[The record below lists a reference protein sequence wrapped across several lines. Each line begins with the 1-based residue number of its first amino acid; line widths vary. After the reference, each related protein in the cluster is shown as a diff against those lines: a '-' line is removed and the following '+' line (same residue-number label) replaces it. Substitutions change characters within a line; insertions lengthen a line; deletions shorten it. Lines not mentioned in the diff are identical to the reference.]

1 MYVRS
6 LTTKPNASTLWLVGQ
21 IQRST
26 CFGQFYL
33 LKYSQAHVYITG
45 SNFHNTM
52 AEPSTCKKK
61 RLGEPTEQMFT
72 IWSFT
77 EQTVNSSLNYKGWHK
92 AAQCH
97 LLAATRKIW
106 SCGFHSTDT
115 CLSSPRCSQS
125 ETGEASMHFGT
136 VWSHVPSQKT
146 VIHNLLC
153 AKASLTT

>member
-21 IQRST
+21 IQKSS

-45 SNFHNTM
+45 SSFHNTM

-61 RLGEPTEQMFT
+61 RL
-72 IWSFT
+72 WSPQNKCLLFGLS
-77 EQTVNSSLNYKGWHK
+77 QNRQSIPSLNYKGWHK

-106 SCGFHSTDT
+106 SCGFHSTDP
-115 CLSSPRCSQS
+115 CFSSPRCSQS
-125 ETGEASMHFGT
+125 ETGEASTHFGT
-136 VWSHVPSQKT
+136 VWSHVPSQKP